1 MSSNVS
7 KMHLDFVVE
16 DGSTTTEQKSDCL
29 KLLKVVV
36 KNLADPV
43 KSKDEKFQTLKLDN
57 PKVSEKLLPCPS
69 AKKYLLSL
77 GFTERT
83 TPDYQKILFCQ
94 QPHRETFQKALR
106 AVSDALGKIGA
117 PVAKKPRTVE
127 ESLATLAPTPST
139 LLPFERLSEKQK
151 ARRLMEEKDQR
162 EKELAKVHRAKAV
175 EQLRRDKFVRE
186 NDPNWKSGPSAAVN
200 KTGNTIATFRD
211 RHGET

>member
-1 MSSNVS
+1 M
-7 KMHLDFVVE
+7 
-16 DGSTTTEQKSDCL
+16 
-29 KLLKVVV
+29 
-36 KNLADPV
+36 
-43 KSKDEKFQTLKLDN
+43 
-57 PKVSEKLLPCPS
+57 
-69 AKKYLLSL
+69 
-77 GFTERT
+77 
-83 TPDYQKILFCQ
+83 
-94 QPHRETFQKALR
+94 
-106 AVSDALGKIGA
+106 SDALGKIGA